1 MIDKN
6 ISILFDVQELYYLP
20 QYLPVYHEFL
30 NRNKGNA
37 LFVFY
42 YGKFDTIIKSIIK
55 SENLNHVWVKNK
67 SAANNYY
74 KKEKA
79 DWIFFGNTF
88 PYLDEVHKVS
98 KTIQLG
104 HGVGPKSSYYT
115 KSDTPTTVRFVEGEY
130 RANRLKSM
138 YPDNNFVDVGFAK
151 LDPIFNGNAPKFDL
165 E

>member
-1 MIDKN
+1 MNDKN
-6 ISILFDVQELYYLP
+6 ICILFDVQELYYLP

-79 DWIFFGNTF
+79 DWIFLEINFHILMKF
-88 PYLDEVHKVS
+88 
-98 KTIQLG
+98 
-104 HGVGPKSSYYT
+104 T
-115 KSDTPTTVRFVEGEY
+115 K
-130 RANRLKSM
+130 
-138 YPDNNFVDVGFAK
+138 
-151 LDPIFNGNAPKFDL
+151 
-165 E
+165 